1 MNFHPYFL
9 WKGFM
14 HHTES
19 CNVRRSFDV
28 DIDVC
33 SDVDRGS
40 IGTRAIVYNE
50 ENKKILPHPSGVYLE
65 KVPVDLLTGNAS
77 FDYKQGDALGY
88 FKVDILT
95 NTSYDSFKTKKE
107 VLECM
112 EKEPSWDLLHKLEVV
127 EKLPHVAKHF
137 EMLKKISPTSV
148 ESLADCL
155 ALIRPGKAHLV
166 DEYLEDPDKVR
177 PRLYT
182 RPKEGIYFK
191 KSHAISYALMI
202 VCVLNKVHDVG
213 ILW

>member
-1 MNFHPYFL
+1 
-9 WKGFM
+9 M

-19 CNVRRSFDV
+19 SDIRRSFDV

-33 SDVDRGS
+33 SDTDRNK
-40 IGTRAIVYNE
+40 IGVRAIVYNE

-65 KVPVDLLTGNAS
+65 KVPVDLLTGNAA
-77 FDYKQGDALGY
+77 FDYNEGDALGY

-107 VLECM
+107 LLECM
-112 EKEPSWDLLHKLEVV
+112 VTEPDWDLLHKREIV
-127 EKLPHVAKHF
+127 EKLPHVSKHF
-137 EMLKKISPTSV
+137 DMLKKISPTSV

-155 ALIRPGKAHLV
+155 ALIRPGKSHLV
-166 DEYLEDPDKVR
+166 EEYLESPETVR
-177 PRLYT
+177 PRLYS
-182 RPKEGIYFK
+182 RPKEGVYFK

-202 VCVLNKVHDVG
+202 VCVLNKVHSVG